1 MREYRAFP
9 LQLYR
14 DDPAAILSTKRSG
27 RIGCFEGSILSSI
40 IKRIR
45 EAVLSRRST
54 GSLLPAYQRVY
65 GEPKTVTFSD
75 VMTAYARDPSCK
87 AFVDFLADQAVGMG
101 FYTTVNE
108 EYEHAEEAKQVVDE
122 FNEKVNLDGLLQ
134 IGAREIVASGNSFW
148 LKTEPEHLENLKVLP
163 LTGFDNPKAVVR
175 DQYGDVTGYNY
186 AYGDVKKSFAP
197 EKIIHFKWNPVNF
210 SAFGTG
216 VLQVLLAELSFE
228 GEKRM
233 SFLEMKAR
241 IEKIMPEIFEK
252 YAGPD
257 ELWVFAGASDKKLAE
272 YQKMIKSKPKAG
284 AKFVYNKKDAD
295 IKTVAVDPRARY
307 EAYVDHILN
316 QVYLGGQT
324 PIPKLLTT
332 PGFTEASANAA
343 IEVSERHVMSL
354 QRFLKRIV
362 EQEIFEIIIDQA
374 GFDFKKVECRLNW
387 GMPEKPDVEALLPML
402 VNVARDRPD
411 IISAKEFRKI
421 LIDMGLALEKA
432 EIKPH

>member
-1 MREYRAFP
+1 
-9 LQLYR
+9 
-14 DDPAAILSTKRSG
+14 LSETIRRGFS
-27 RIGCFEGSILSSI
+27 
-40 IKRIR
+40 RIR
-45 EAVLSRRST
+45 EAVSRGRSS
-54 GSLLPAYQRVY
+54 GSLLPAYRTVY
-65 GEPKTVTFSD
+65 GEPKAVTFSD
-75 VMTAYARDPSCK
+75 ILTAYTRDPSCK
-87 AFVDFLADQAVGMG
+87 AFVDFLADQAVGAG

-108 EYEHAEEAKQVVDE
+108 EYEQAEEAKQVVDE
-122 FNEKVNLDGLLQ
+122 FNETVNLDSLLQ
-134 IGAREIVASGNSFW
+134 TSAREVVASGNSFW
-148 LKTEPEHLENLKVLP
+148 LKTEPEHLENLKILP
-163 LTGFDNPKAVVR
+163 LTGFDNPKAVAR
-175 DQYGDVTGYNY
+175 NQYGEVTGYNY
-186 AYGDVKKSFAP
+186 NYGDVKKNFSP
-197 EKIIHFKWNPVNF
+197 EKIIHFQWNPVNF

-216 VLQVLLAELSFE
+216 VLQVLLAELSFN
-228 GEKRM
+228 GETRM

-272 YQKMIKSKPKAG
+272 YQKMIKKKPKAG
-284 AKFVYNKKDAD
+284 AKFVYNKVGAD

-343 IEVSERHVMSL
+343 IEVAERHVMSL
-354 QRFLKRIV
+354 QRFIKRIV
-362 EQEIFEIIIDQA
+362 EQEIFEEIIDQA
-374 GFDFKKVECRLNW
+374 GFDYKKADCRLNW

-402 VNVARDRPD
+402 ANIARDRPD

-421 LIDMGLALEKA
+421 LVDMGLALEKA
-432 EIKPH
+432 ERSEETPAK

>member
-1 MREYRAFP
+1 MSRYIQRF
-9 LQLYR
+9 
-14 DDPAAILSTKRSG
+14 
-27 RIGCFEGSILSSI
+27 
-40 IKRIR
+40 R
-45 EAVLSRRST
+45 EAVSRFRST
-54 GSLLPAYQRVY
+54 GSLLPAYRTVY
-65 GEPKTVTFSD
+65 GEPKAVTFSD
-75 VMTAYARDPSCK
+75 VMTAYTRDPSCK

-108 EYEHAEEAKQVVDE
+108 EYEHAEEAKQAVDE

-175 DQYGDVTGYNY
+175 DQYGDVRGYNY
-186 AYGDVKKSFAP
+186 AFGDVKKNFPP
-197 EKIIHFKWNPVNF
+197 EKISHFKWNPVNF

-216 VLQVLLAELSFE
+216 VLQVLLTELSFD
-228 GEKRM
+228 GGKRM

-257 ELWVFAGASDKKLAE
+257 ELWVFAGASDEKLAE
-272 YQKMIKSKPKAG
+272 YQKLIKSKPKAG
-284 AKFVYNKKDAD
+284 AKFVYNKAEAD

-343 IEVSERHVMSL
+343 IEVAERHVMAL
-354 QRFLKRIV
+354 QRFIKRIV
-362 EQEIFEIIIDQA
+362 EQEIFVSVITQE
-374 GFDFKKVECRLNW
+374 GFDYKQADCRLNW

-402 VNVARDRPD
+402 ANIAKDRPD

-421 LIDMGLALEKA
+421 LVDMGLTLEKTEDSE
-432 EIKPH
+432 EIS